1 MKTRWTRGVAFLAV
15 LALGAALGVAA
26 DRFYIGGIPS
36 NRVTEEFKMSV
47 GVSTSGL
54 RSRPTWQTQNREAV
68 NVPQH
73 YGRLV
78 SVSSDADFAVFWY
91 QDEQGRLRNVML
103 ERPADTWYM
112 IDHIETDELKETRRK

>member
-1 MKTRWTRGVAFLAV
+1 MKIRWTRGLAFVAV

-26 DRFYIGGIPS
+26 DRFYIGAIPS

-54 RSRPTWQTQNREAV
+54 RNRATWQVQNRETV
-68 NVPQH
+68 NVPAY

-78 SVSSDADFAVFWY
+78 STSGDADFAVFWY
-91 QDEQGRLRNVML
+91 QDEQGRLRNVVL
-103 ERPADTWYM
+103 ERPGETWYM
-112 IDHIETDELKETRRK
+112 VHHLETDQVKETRRK